1 MYKVIERKTILVEN
15 GNVKR
20 GLRSS
25 DNSFEGLG
33 ELYFT
38 EVNKNKVKGW
48 KRHTKMTLNLLPVI
62 GDIVLYIKRDLLD
75 TPEEVSFGS
84 DDYKLVCI
92 ETNVWFA
99 FKGIADVNVMA
110 NLASIEH
117 DPSEIE
123 NSSYCY
129 N

>member
-25 DNSFEGLG
+25 DNSFEGFG

-38 EVNKNKVKGW
+38 EVNKNKVKSW

-75 TPEEVSFGS
+75 TPEEVIFGS

-123 NSSYCY
+123 NSPYCY

>member
-15 GNVKR
+15 GNIKP
-20 GLRSS
+20 GLKSS
-25 DNSFEGLG
+25 ENSFEGFG

-38 EVNKNKVKGW
+38 EIHKNKVKGW
-48 KRHTKMTLNLLPVI
+48 KRHTKMQLNLLPIV
-62 GDIVLYIKRDLLD
+62 GDIVLYIKRELHH

-92 ETNVWFA
+92 EPNVWFA
-99 FKGIADVNVMA
+99 FKGIADVNIMV

-117 DPSEIE
+117 DPSEVE
-123 NSSYCY
+123 NVPFYE

>member
-1 MYKVIERKTILVEN
+1 MYKVIERKTIQVEN
-15 GNVKR
+15 GNVKH

-25 DNSFEGLG
+25 DNSFKGFG

-38 EVNKNKVKGW
+38 EVKKNKVKGW

-75 TPEEVSFGS
+75 TPEEVFFGS

-92 ETNVWFA
+92 ESNVWFA

-117 DPSEIE
+117 DPSEYE
-123 NSSYCY
+123 NAPYL
-129 N
+129 

>member
-1 MYKVIERKTILVEN
+1 MYKIIKRKTILVEN
-15 GNVKR
+15 GYVKR

-25 DNSFEGLG
+25 DNSFEGFG

-38 EVNKNKVKGW
+38 EVKKNKVKGW
-48 KRHTKMTLNLLPVI
+48 KRHTKMILNLLPVI
-62 GDIVLYIKRDLLD
+62 GDIVLYIKRDLPD

-84 DDYKLVCI
+84 NDYKLVCI
-92 ETNVWFA
+92 ESNVWFA

-117 DPSEIE
+117 DPSEYE
-123 NSSYCY
+123 NAPYRC
-129 N
+129 

>member
-15 GNVKR
+15 GNIKR
-20 GLRSS
+20 GLKSS
-25 DNSFEGLG
+25 ENSFEGFG

-38 EVNKNKVKGW
+38 EIHKNKVKGW
-48 KRHTKMTLNLLPVI
+48 KRHTKMQLNLLPVFGEI
-62 GDIVLYIKRDLLD
+62 LLYIKRELHE

-92 ETNVWFA
+92 EPNTWFA
-99 FKGIADVNVMA
+99 FKGIADVNIMV

-117 DPSEIE
+117 DLSEVD
-123 NSSYCY
+123 NVPFCD

>member
-1 MYKVIERKTILVEN
+1 MYKIIERKIFPVEN
-15 GNVKR
+15 GSVKR

-25 DNSFEGLG
+25 DKSFEGFG

-38 EVNKNKVKGW
+38 EIKKNKVKGW

-62 GDIVLYIKRDLLD
+62 GVIVLYIKRNLLD
-75 TPEEVSFGS
+75 TPDEVKFGS

-92 ETNVWFA
+92 EPNVWFA
-99 FKGIADVNVMA
+99 FKGIADFNIMA

-117 DPSEIE
+117 DPNEVENAPYSED
-123 NSSYCY
+123 
-129 N
+129 